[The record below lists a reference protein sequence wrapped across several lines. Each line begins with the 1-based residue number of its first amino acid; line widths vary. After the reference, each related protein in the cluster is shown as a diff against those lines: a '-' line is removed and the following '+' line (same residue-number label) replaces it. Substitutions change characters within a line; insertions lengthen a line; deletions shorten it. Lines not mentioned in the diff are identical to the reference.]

1 MGRGRDRGTEAVN
14 SKTEWFQMVITVF
27 WEFNPEA
34 NRQTLPFS
42 FFAMVIALI
51 SSTPKQGHCFFRE
64 TGAPGEKP
72 HPPLSYLIYDHLHI
86 ARSQVS
92 NFDMQ

>member
-42 FFAMVIALI
+42 FFAMVIALL
-51 SSTPKQGHCFFRE
+51 SSTPKQGHCFLGKPEHPEKNRTPPKLPNLRPF
-64 TGAPGEKP
+64 AYSSVSGE
-72 HPPLSYLIYDHLHI
+72 
-86 ARSQVS
+86 
-92 NFDMQ
+92 